1 MLIAIDTQRIAE
13 ILAAYVKARRECEA
27 DGDEEN
33 AKVWQDRFD
42 RSTDFLEKLGIMAFY
57 DEHDG
62 YPKVLVGTQDAQF
75 LR

>member
-1 MLIAIDTQRIAE
+1 MLIAVDTQWIAE
-13 ILAAYVKARRECEA
+13 ILAAYVKAWRECEA

-33 AKVWQDRFD
+33 AKIWQDKFD
-42 RSTDFLEKLGIMAFY
+42 RSTDFLEKLGIVAYY

-62 YPKVLVGTQDAQF
+62 YPKVMVCTQDVQF